1 MMVGDQVANA
11 APENGLRGALNAC
24 RNLFGWAI
32 LFSAGIN
39 LLYLAPSLF
48 MMQVYDRVLNTG
60 GMTTLAL
67 LGLVLLFALLV
78 LGLLDATRQRLGARL
93 GLRLNRLLAPAV
105 IDLGLG
111 GGKGP
116 ESGDAARA
124 QAGRDFD
131 TLRQIFTSQS
141 AYALLDAPWT
151 IVFVIACFIIH
162 PLIGVVTLLGGGVL
176 VAIAVRHEHVMR
188 PIVER
193 SSEIAPR
200 YYAGQEADRAAGEA
214 VRALGMRKA
223 MLDRQLQRRHEL
235 ITAQTQTIWV
245 QSAYGS
251 ASRFWRLLLQSM
263 VLAVGAY
270 LAIERQITPGAL
282 IGASILAARALA
294 PLEQVVAGWRQIEQA
309 RVAFKNLTELID
321 KSPAEPP
328 RTALPA
334 PRGELRFE
342 RVAVRVPEAN
352 RLALAQISFELPAGQ
367 ALGIVGP
374 SGAGKSTL
382 ARVAVGALAP
392 DGGVVRL
399 DGANLADWDPDTRGR
414 HVGYLPQDVSLLAGT
429 VGENIRRF
437 APQTPEA
444 DALTV
449 AAAQAAGAHEM
460 ILRLPKAYDTV
471 LGPRGRG
478 LSLGQAQRVALARAL
493 YSDPVL
499 LVLDEPNA
507 HLDADGETAL
517 LQAITHAK
525 ARGAT
530 VVTIAHRT
538 GVIGVMDRVMVL
550 RDGAIDQFGP
560 RDEVLRVMAARQA
573 SGAGN
578 LTPLRARE
586 TQ

>member
-1 MMVGDQVANA
+1 MMVGDRLANA
-11 APENGLRGALNAC
+11 APEAGLRGALNAC
-24 RNLFGWAI
+24 RNLLGWAV

-67 LGLVLLFALLV
+67 LGLVLLFALAV

-93 GLRLNRLLAPAV
+93 SLRLNRLLAPAV

-111 GGKGP
+111 GGKAP

-124 QAGRDFD
+124 QAARDFD
-131 TLRQIFTSQS
+131 TLRQTFTSQA

-151 IVFVIACFIIH
+151 IVFVLACFMIH
-162 PLIGVVTLLGGGVL
+162 PVIGLVTLLGGGVL
-176 VAIAVRHEHVMR
+176 LAIAMRHEHAMR
-188 PIVER
+188 PVIQR

-223 MLDRQLQRRHEL
+223 MLDRQLARRHEL
-235 ITAQTQTIWV
+235 ISAQTQTIWI

-251 ASRFWRLLLQSM
+251 ASRFWRLTLQSV

-270 LAIERQITPGAL
+270 LAIERQISPGAL
-282 IGASILAARALA
+282 IAASILAARALA
-294 PLEQVVAGWRQIEQA
+294 PLEQVVGGWRQIEQA
-309 RVAFKNLTELID
+309 RVAFKNLTDLID
-321 KSPAEPP
+321 KAPPEPQ

-334 PRGELRFE
+334 PKGDLRFE
-342 RVAVRVPEAN
+342 RVAVRVPEAQ
-352 RLALAQISFELPAGQ
+352 RLALAQISFELTRGEAV
-367 ALGIVGP
+367 GIVGP

-392 DGGVVRL
+392 DAGVVRL
-399 DGANLADWDPDTRGR
+399 DGANLTDWDADTRGR
-414 HVGYLPQDVSLLAGT
+414 YVGYLPQDVSLIAGT

-437 APQTPEA
+437 MPPSPDA

-460 ILRLPKAYDTV
+460 ILRLPNAYDTM

-493 YSDPVL
+493 YDDPVL

-507 HLDADGETAL
+507 HLDADGELAL
-517 LQAITHAK
+517 LQAIAQAK

-530 VVTIAHRT
+530 VVCIAHRT
-538 GVIGVMDRVMVL
+538 GVIAAMDRIMVL
-550 RDGAIDQFGP
+550 REGAVEHFGP
-560 RDEVLRVMAARQA
+560 RDEILRVMAARQ
-573 SGAGN
+573 GATN

-586 TQ
+586 NQ

>member
-1 MMVGDQVANA
+1 MVGALLANA

-24 RNLFGWAI
+24 RNLLGWTI

-67 LGLVLLFALLV
+67 LVLVLGFALAV
-78 LGLLDATRQRLGARL
+78 LGLLDGTRQRLGARM

-111 GGKGP
+111 GAKGP
-116 ESGDAARA
+116 ESGDPARA
-124 QAGRDFD
+124 QAARDFD
-131 TLRQIFTSQS
+131 TLRQIFVSP
-141 AYALLDAPWT
+141 AAFALLDAPWT
-151 IVFVIACFIIH
+151 LLFVLACFMLH
-162 PLIGVVTLLGGGVL
+162 PVIGLVTLLGGGVL
-176 VAIAVRHEHVMR
+176 FAIAVRHEHAMR
-188 PIVER
+188 PVIER

-214 VRALGMRKA
+214 VRALGMRQA
-223 MLDRQLQRRHEL
+223 MIDRQLQRRQEL
-235 ITAQTQTIWV
+235 IHTQTQTVWV
-245 QSAYGS
+245 QSAYGT
-251 ASRFWRLLLQSM
+251 ASRFWRLLLQSL

-282 IGASILAARALA
+282 IAASILAARALA
-294 PLEQVVAGWRQIEQA
+294 PLEQVVGGWRQIEQA

-321 KSPAEPP
+321 KAPP
-328 RTALPA
+328 ETQRTMLPA

-342 RVAVRVPEAN
+342 RVGVRVPDAS
-352 RLALAQISFELPAGQ
+352 RLALAQISFELPAGE

-399 DGANLADWDPDTRGR
+399 DGANLADWDADLRGR
-414 HVGYLPQDVSLLAGT
+414 HVGYLPQEVSLLAGT

-437 APQTPEA
+437 APQSAET
-444 DALTV
+444 DALAV
-449 AAAQAAGAHEM
+449 AAAQIAGAHDM
-460 ILRLPKAYDTV
+460 ILRLPKAYDTI

-478 LSLGQAQRVALARAL
+478 LSLGQAQRIALARAL
-493 YSDPVL
+493 YNDPVL

-507 HLDADGETAL
+507 HLDADGEAAL

-525 ARGAT
+525 SRGAT
-530 VVTIAHRT
+530 VITIAHRT
-538 GVIGVMDRVMVL
+538 GVIAAMDRVMVL
-550 RDGAIDQFGP
+550 REGAIDQFGP
-560 RDEVLRVMAARQA
+560 REDVLRAMAARQA
-573 SGAGN
+573 AGAAN
-578 LTPLRARE
+578 ATPLRARE